1 MHSIDL
7 TLTVSQDTPSF
18 PDSPKT
24 QLIPW
29 SNIKEDSYNME
40 LLFLS
45 SHTGTHI
52 DAPFHFVKN
61 GLKINQI
68 PLDRLI
74 GKGILVKI
82 HKPKNTAITKSD
94 ILLFEK
100 NHGTILNN
108 SSVFFIS
115 GWIKNLQ
122 KNNYFKE
129 NPGLSVSAAKYLASK
144 KINLVGI
151 DSPSIDLG
159 KDTSFKAHSELSQ
172 NNILIVENLINL
184 DKINSPTFNFSI
196 LPLKLKDATGSP
208 VRAVAFCN

>member
-7 TLTVSQDTPSF
+7 TLTISSDTPSF
-18 PDSPKT
+18 PGSPKT
-24 QLIPW
+24 QLISW
-29 SNIKEDSYNME
+29 SNIKEDGYNME
-40 LLFLS
+40 LLFFS

-82 HKPKNTAITKSD
+82 RKPKNTAITKSD

-100 NHGTILNN
+100 NHGLIPNN

-122 KNNYFKE
+122 KKNYFKE

-159 KDTSFKAHSELSQ
+159 KDASFRVHNELSQ

-184 DKINSPTFNFSI
+184 DKINSSTFDFSI

>member
-1 MHSIDL
+1 MRSIDL
-7 TLTVSQDTPSF
+7 TLTISGDTPSF
-18 PDSPKT
+18 PGSPKT
-24 QLIPW
+24 QLISW
-29 SNIKEDSYNME
+29 SNIKEDGYNME

-52 DAPFHFVKN
+52 DAPFHFVRD

-68 PLDRLI
+68 PLHRLI

-82 HKPKNTAITKSD
+82 RKPKNTAITKSD
-94 ILLFEK
+94 VLLFEK
-100 NHGTILNN
+100 DHGAIPNG

-159 KDTSFKAHSELSQ
+159 KDTSFRVHILNCLKA
-172 NNILIVENLINL
+172 I
-184 DKINSPTFNFSI
+184 F
-196 LPLKLKDATGSP
+196 
-208 VRAVAFCN
+208 